1 MFSNLIKEFI
11 SPAIGGGFI
20 FKTLGFIFVS
30 LSSATAFIIK
40 HFYDIETKME
50 ILQEGMTILHEK
62 VDQVLEVENQKVLK
76 EAEKS
81 YFDYSSYITYNMLFK
96 VCIVVTCIVGGVYCY
111 NHFIVSSSVIQTISD
126 STAFNKESFKTLN
139 EGLINTTKNI
149 NETTVQNM
157 KEGTTCVIEALQNSN
172 QLLTNQVNTLS
183 QEMSN
188 GFMKITQLMTELFE
202 KQNTTIIELSI
213 QKIKLLKDLSHYFEK
228 KDIINNPNNDFEI
241 SLQPIKALWNLG
253 KDKE

>member
-62 VDQVLEVENQKVLK
+62 VDKVLEVENQKVLK

-81 YFDYSSYITYNMLFK
+81 NFDYSSYITYNMLFK

-126 STAFNKESFKTLN
+126 ATAFNKESFKTLN
-139 EGLINTTKNI
+139 DGVVNAAKNI
-149 NETTVQNM
+149 NETTGQNI
-157 KEGTTCVIEALQNSN
+157 KEGTECFIEALQKSN
-172 QLLTNQVNTLS
+172 ELLTNQVNTLS

-188 GFMKITQLMTELFE
+188 GFKTLTQLMTDLYE
-202 KQNTTIIELSI
+202 KQNSKMIELSI
-213 QKIKLLKDLSHYFEK
+213 QKIKLLIDLKNHFEK

-241 SLQPIKALWNLG
+241 GLKPNNVLWN
-253 KDKE
+253 DDN